1 MNTPTLA
8 PHSQKHTVHTST
20 SDPRNRSYDSRWGP
34 LNVKPVYS
42 GRNPFIAGGAD
53 LTKEQLLKVAQD
65 TNEYPSAR
73 VTAAGLLSWSK
84 KRENILINLA
94 QDKTLDAR
102 ARLDAWDM
110 ISTKKISEEDLLE
123 IAQDTNASPWARI
136 IGAAQLP
143 RGDMR
148 ESILMNFAQDKTWHA
163 DYRIGAVRR
172 MVGDQEAIKNE
183 ILSEI
188 AQDRSQF
195 VHKRMIAAGMISLC
209 SLKKELLHEL
219 KKLY

>member
-8 PHSQKHTVHTST
+8 PHSQKHTVYTST
-20 SDPRNRSYDSRWGP
+20 SDPRNRSYDSRWGS

-53 LTKEQLLKVAQD
+53 FTEGPLLEVAQD

-84 KRENILINLA
+84 KREDILINLA

-123 IAQDTNASPWARI
+123 IAQDTKEKPRTRLS
-136 IGAAQLP
+136 AAQQLP
-143 RGDMR
+143 SGERR
-148 ESILMNFAQDKTWHA
+148 ENILINFAQDKTWHA
-163 DYRIGAVRR
+163 DNRISAVYSMARDR
-172 MVGDQEAIKNE
+172 EASKNE

-188 AQDRSQF
+188 AQDTSVWLGSRI
-195 VHKRMIAAGMISLC
+195 IAAGMMSSCPLQ
-209 SLKKELLHEL
+209 KKTFS
-219 KKLY
+219 